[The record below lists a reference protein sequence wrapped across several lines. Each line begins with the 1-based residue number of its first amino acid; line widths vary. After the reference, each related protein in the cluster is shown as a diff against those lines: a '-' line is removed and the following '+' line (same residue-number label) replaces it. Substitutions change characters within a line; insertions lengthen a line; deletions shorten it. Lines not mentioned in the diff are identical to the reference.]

1 MRKIY
6 LTLTF
11 TLLCL
16 GGLWA
21 QSVPQGINYQG
32 VARDEAGMPLA
43 NKEVFLRVSL
53 GENEL
58 SAEPFFSESHL
69 VQTDQEGYFQ
79 LIIGKGGSDVGT
91 LADVPWSNK
100 DIWLQIELFDS
111 QYGGFKVAS
120 KNQLFAVP
128 YAFHAEKADRLVDD
142 NEVDLRSGS
151 SIYWTTTGNNDT
163 RPPYHFLGTR
173 DDNALHFKTNNTD
186 RLVITND
193 GQVQVLSGV
202 TGGEGSYSAYPLTVQ
217 GSNQGIYIKVNG
229 GRSSANNF
237 VTFADGGTAGNPE
250 AVGGTKWGE
259 IEGQTLDELLTSFDY
274 IFQNAVFA
282 INIASLIAQS
292 VATGIEVGGLAASG
306 LAAGAAVGAAANVV
320 ALVASSVSLGLQIG
334 EYNANAIASVGVT
347 YASGSGDYAEWLL
360 RDPESRDLS
369 YGEIVGIHAGKV
381 SLETEGAD
389 HYLVV
394 SMRPIVLGNAPQEDQ
409 EALYEKIA
417 FMGQVPV
424 RVSGPVALGDYIVP
438 SGNNDGVGIAV
449 HPDDMKAGDYHRIIG
464 VAWEEAPN
472 QPLNFVNVAVGINAN
487 DLSQKVEKLNHRVDN
502 IMGYLEG
509 KEPLKSENEL
519 SQALITNSFMQ
530 PQTTMTKGITDEQF
544 DQFVGQNEGFFKM
557 AFQQA
562 GEQLKAKG
570 YNLDRFPGLEEIIN
584 DPIPFMKKIRRDPNY
599 ATQWARVDMQIKG
612 NEGE

>member
-6 LTLTF
+6 VTLIF
-11 TLLCL
+11 TLLFL

-53 GENEL
+53 GENVR
-58 SAEPFFSESHL
+58 SVDPFFSENHL
-69 VQTDQEGYFQ
+69 VQTNEEGYFQ
-79 LIIGKGGSDVGT
+79 LIIGKGGADKGT
-91 LADVPWSNK
+91 LSDVPWADK
-100 DIWLQIELFDS
+100 EIWLQIELFDS

-120 KNQLFAVP
+120 NNQLFAVP

-151 SIYWTTTGNNDT
+151 SIYWTTTGNSNT
-163 RPPYHFLGTR
+163 RPPYHYLGTR
-173 DDNALHFKTNNTD
+173 DDNSLHFKTNATD
-186 RLVITND
+186 RLVVTNT
-193 GQVQVLSGV
+193 GQVQVFSGV
-202 TGGEGSYSAYPLTVQ
+202 NGGEGDYNAYPLTVQ
-217 GSNQGIYIKVNG
+217 GSDQGIYIKVNG
-229 GRSSANNF
+229 GRSSSNNF
-237 VTFADGGTAGNPE
+237 VTFADGGNAGE
-250 AVGGTKWGE
+250 LAGTSGTKWGE

-274 IFQNAVFA
+274 IFQNAIFA
-282 INIASLIAQS
+282 INIASLVAQS

-306 LAAGAAVGAAANVV
+306 LAAGAAVGAAANVA
-320 ALVASSVSLGLQIG
+320 ALVAQSISLGLQIG

-369 YGEIVGIHAGKV
+369 YGEVVGIHAGKV

-389 HYLVV
+389 HFMVV
-394 SMRPIVLGNAPQEDQ
+394 SMRPIVLGNAPQDDE

-509 KEPLKSENEL
+509 KEPLKTDNEL

-530 PQTTMTKGITDEQF
+530 PQTTMTKAITDEQF
-544 DQFVGQNEGFFKM
+544 DQFVDQNEGFFKM

-562 GEQLKAKG
+562 GEQLEAKG
-570 YNLDRFPGLEEIIN
+570 YNLDRFPGLEEMLN
-584 DPIPFMKKIRRDPNY
+584 DPITFMKAVRRDPNY
-599 ATQWARVDMQIKG
+599 ATQWARVDQQITR
-612 NEGE
+612 NQGE

>member
-6 LTLTF
+6 VTLMF
-11 TLLCL
+11 TLLFL

-53 GENEL
+53 GENVR
-58 SAEPFFSESHL
+58 SVDPFFSENHL
-69 VQTDQEGYFQ
+69 VQTNEEGYFQ
-79 LIIGKGGSDVGT
+79 LIIGKGGADKGT
-91 LADVPWSNK
+91 LSDVPWADK
-100 DIWLQIELFDS
+100 EIWLQIELFDS

-120 KNQLFAVP
+120 NNQLFAVP

-151 SIYWTTTGNNDT
+151 SIYWTTTGNSNT
-163 RPPYHFLGTR
+163 RPPYHYLGTR
-173 DDNALHFKTNNTD
+173 DDNSLHFKTNATD
-186 RLVITND
+186 RLVVTNT
-193 GQVQVLSGV
+193 GQVQVFSGV
-202 TGGEGSYSAYPLTVQ
+202 NGGEGDYNAYPLTVQ
-217 GSNQGIYIKVNG
+217 GSDQGIYIKVNG
-229 GRSSANNF
+229 GRSSSNNF
-237 VTFADGGTAGNPE
+237 VTFADGGNAGE
-250 AVGGTKWGE
+250 LAGTSGTKWGE

-274 IFQNAVFA
+274 IFQNAIFA
-282 INIASLIAQS
+282 INIASLVAQS

-306 LAAGAAVGAAANVV
+306 LAAGAAVGAAANVA
-320 ALVASSVSLGLQIG
+320 ALVAQSISLGLQIG

-369 YGEIVGIHAGKV
+369 YGEVVGIHAGKV

-389 HYLVV
+389 HFMVV
-394 SMRPIVLGNAPQEDQ
+394 SMRPIVLGNAPQDDE

-509 KEPLKSENEL
+509 KEPLKTDNEL

-530 PQTTMTKGITDEQF
+530 PQTTMTKAITDEQF
-544 DQFVGQNEGFFKM
+544 DQFVDQNEGFFKM

-562 GEQLKAKG
+562 GEQLEAKG
-570 YNLDRFPGLEEIIN
+570 YNLDRFPGLEEMLN
-584 DPIPFMKKIRRDPNY
+584 DPITFMKAVRRDPNY
-599 ATQWARVDMQIKG
+599 ATQWARVDQQITR
-612 NEGE
+612 NQGE